1 MLNQQGQHRQAK
13 LIANTPEPT
22 DALLMQALLA
32 SRGLQDGEQARLAGL
47 IDARIQ
53 SQALR
58 QESLIERPR
67 LIYLIGYGKDPAAGL
82 ALSADNWKLQKEPP
96 DAVLF
101 AQAALAVNQP
111 RTAEP
116 VVSWAEKTAYTEPQ
130 LKLLIGQLQAHPR
143 WTGGAK

>member
-1 MLNQQGQHRQAK
+1 
-13 LIANTPEPT
+13 
-22 DALLMQALLA
+22 
-32 SRGLQDGEQARLAGL
+32 
-47 IDARIQ
+47 
-53 SQALR
+53 LR

-67 LIYLIGYGKDPAAGL
+67 LVYLIGYGKDPAAGL
-82 ALSADNWKLQKEPP
+82 ALSVDNWKLQKEPP

-111 RTAEP
+111 RSAEP

-130 LKLLIGQLQAHPR
+130 LKLLIGQLKAHPR